1 MASMGSVATVVETE
15 NFVHRTVTPTE
26 GTSTVRGD
34 SPHALAASSFQQGQ
48 NDTLF
53 RRADL

>member
-1 MASMGSVATVVETE
+1 MGSVATVVETE